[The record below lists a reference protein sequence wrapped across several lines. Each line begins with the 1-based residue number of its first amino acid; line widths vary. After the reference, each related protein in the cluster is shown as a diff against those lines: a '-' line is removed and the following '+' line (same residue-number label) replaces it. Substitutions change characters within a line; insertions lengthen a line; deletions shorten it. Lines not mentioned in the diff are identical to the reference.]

1 MPATRTRQGGARA
14 PAAATFES
22 DDDEQ
27 LFEQDSEED
36 EWATDRQAGPSRA
49 SAYQQDSDEDDHGEP
64 GHAMHGDDDDD
75 DGVAAFESDPGE
87 QLEDSDDDADPEAAI
102 GKQLASIPFTSLLK
116 AQKQLNK
123 GKQKANGKG
132 KGAQEGGD
140 DGARDANGKKLPKN
154 AKGKGKGDHAGRSNK
169 HAPTEMSARRP
180 VSRARQV
187 VETQELKSRDPRFDV
202 LSGSVNKDLFRKS
215 YSFLAEQHQ
224 QELETMRKT
233 AAAARKNRQLPQEE
247 KDRIDEALRRMENRE
262 VTRKNKDLQEEAMRQ
277 WKKEEADKRKEG
289 KKAFFL
295 KESEKKK
302 LFLKAKY
309 DDLAQDKR
317 KLHKAMDKKRRKTS
331 QKEKK
336 LMPKSRPGPY

>member
-1 MPATRTRQGGARA
+1 
-14 PAAATFES
+14 
-22 DDDEQ
+22 
-27 LFEQDSEED
+27 
-36 EWATDRQAGPSRA
+36 
-49 SAYQQDSDEDDHGEP
+49 
-64 GHAMHGDDDDD
+64 
-75 DGVAAFESDPGE
+75 
-87 QLEDSDDDADPEAAI
+87 
-102 GKQLASIPFTSLLK
+102 
-116 AQKQLNK
+116 
-123 GKQKANGKG
+123 
-132 KGAQEGGD
+132 
-140 DGARDANGKKLPKN
+140 
-154 AKGKGKGDHAGRSNK
+154 
-169 HAPTEMSARRP
+169 MSARRP

-295 KESEKKK
+295 KECMYS
-302 LFLKAKY
+302 L
-309 DDLAQDKR
+309 
-317 KLHKAMDKKRRKTS
+317 
-331 QKEKK
+331 
-336 LMPKSRPGPY
+336 SRGSGANS

>member
-1 MPATRTRQGGARA
+1 MPAARTATTKVRRA
-14 PAAATFES
+14 PSPVADFDE
-22 DDDEQ
+22 DEQ

-49 SAYQQDSDEDDHGEP
+49 AQSAYQQDSEDDDEDDAG
-64 GHAMHGDDDDD
+64 ARMYDDDDEEE

-87 QLEDSDDDADPEAAI
+87 ELVDSEEDADPEA
-102 GKQLASIPFTSLLK
+102 KLASIPFTSLLK

-123 GKQKANGKG
+123 GKQKAVAKG
-132 KGAQEGGD
+132 KGAQDGGEED
-140 DGARDANGKKLPKN
+140 ARDAGGKRLAKN
-154 AKGKGKGDHAGRSNK
+154 AKGKGKGDRGGRTNK

-180 VSRARQV
+180 VSRVRQV
-187 VETQELKSRDPRFDV
+187 VETQELKARDPRFDV

-215 YSFLAEQHQ
+215 YSFLADQHQ

-262 VTRKNKDLQEEAMRQ
+262 VTRKNRDLQEEAMRQ

>member
-1 MPATRTRQGGARA
+1 MRESGSTARLSGLVNGKFVA
-14 PAAATFES
+14 HF
-22 DDDEQ
+22 
-27 LFEQDSEED
+27 
-36 EWATDRQAGPSRA
+36 SRA
-49 SAYQQDSDEDDHGEP
+49 RRPS
-64 GHAMHGDDDDD
+64 
-75 DGVAAFESDPGE
+75 
-87 QLEDSDDDADPEAAI
+87 
-102 GKQLASIPFTSLLK
+102 
-116 AQKQLNK
+116 
-123 GKQKANGKG
+123 
-132 KGAQEGGD
+132 
-140 DGARDANGKKLPKN
+140 
-154 AKGKGKGDHAGRSNK
+154 
-169 HAPTEMSARRP
+169 PTEMSARRP

-187 VETQELKSRDPRFDV
+187 VETQELKARDPRFDV

-295 KESEKKK
+295 KECTFPFPRDTRQPAKK

-336 LMPKSRPGPY
+336 LMCVRVS